1 MTREAKGTRKPHV
14 VIIGTRGYPNYYG
27 GFETAVRYIAPA
39 LADAGWRVTV
49 YGRAGGSSLT
59 RGAADGRV
67 EVKETWGIDSKSLST
82 LSYGLSA
89 CLHAAVRRPQVAL
102 VMNVANGYW
111 LPILRLAGV
120 PAIVNVDGLEWLRDK
135 WGRFAKLVFRGG
147 AMMSA
152 RLAPK
157 LIADARAIQ
166 QYWGDHYNREL
177 VFIPYGAEER
187 GPLEVPLGLHRR
199 AYVLFV
205 ARFVAENTV
214 EEFFQAA
221 ELIASECDV
230 VIVGSSG
237 YTSELDDRAQRLDER
252 HASVR
257 WLGHVANDDLLHALW
272 QNCGAYFHGH
282 SVGGTNPAL
291 VQAMMLGAPILARDT
306 IYNREVL
313 GESAIG
319 FVEPDGFSI
328 AKRLARVLQD
338 AELQAI
344 ESRRVSERA
353 RAEYSWKRVTDAYEE
368 TARSLLRDGRD

>member
-147 AMMSA
+147 AMIPA

-187 GPLEVPLGLHRR
+187 GPLEVPLGLHR
-199 AYVLFV
+199 
-205 ARFVAENTV
+205 ARLRVVRCSFRRREHGQGA
-214 EEFFQAA
+214 FQAA

-237 YTSELDDRAQRLDER
+237 HTSELDDRAQRLDGRPRQRPLARARCER
-252 HASVR
+252 RPPPCPVAELWGVLPRAQCWWHQPGSRSSDDAGGTDSCAGHDLQSRSVR
-257 WLGHVANDDLLHALW
+257 RV
-272 QNCGAYFHGH
+272 
-282 SVGGTNPAL
+282 
-291 VQAMMLGAPILARDT
+291 R
-306 IYNREVL
+306 NRV
-313 GESAIG
+313 
-319 FVEPDGFSI
+319 
-328 AKRLARVLQD
+328 RRT
-338 AELQAI
+338 
-344 ESRRVSERA
+344 RRVFHRQAPRPRA
-353 RAEYSWKRVTDAYEE
+353 P
-368 TARSLLRDGRD
+368 GR